1 MPLIDAGLM
10 EYIKREGTS
19 GGIKGVTEAIKN
31 KIKQNHSKINSILFS
46 EFDSEDVR
54 DKDPIQYGGLI
65 NNRYVHD
72 NEVRDKLTAEGRGV
86 VFSTDLE
93 LIIGMTNLAQA
104 LSETSSSYGP
114 VYAAAMAAVGAHQA
128 LGGLETP
135 ELTAYINDYVKR
147 IYHGESLIDDSL
159 KLVNGLLGFVK
170 SFSSALALK
179 FNTRAF
185 SREMLVSFYNG
196 LAEAGFERI
205 PGVSAQD
212 FAYGLWYTIKQAP
225 AEVNK
230 RSLVGYLNRSFQLAG
245 QSRSELGTANFITDL
260 GLMTFDK
267 DKVGYSTS
275 SLPDS
280 YYRVGILIAKMHADG
295 CLDAYEKVGDE

>member
-1 MPLIDAGLM
+1 M
-10 EYIKREGTS
+10 EYITREGTS
-19 GGIKGVTEAIKN
+19 GGIKGITEAIKN
-31 KIKQNHSKINSILFS
+31 KIKQKHSKINSILFS

-54 DKDPIQYGGLI
+54 DKDPIQYGDII

-104 LSETSSSYGP
+104 LSETSASYGP
-114 VYAAAMAAVGAHQA
+114 VYAAAMAAIGSHQS

-135 ELTAYINDYVKR
+135 ELSAFVNDYVKR

-212 FAYGLWYTIKQAP
+212 FAYGL
-225 AEVNK
+225 
-230 RSLVGYLNRSFQLAG
+230 
-245 QSRSELGTANFITDL
+245 
-260 GLMTFDK
+260 
-267 DKVGYSTS
+267 
-275 SLPDS
+275 
-280 YYRVGILIAKMHADG
+280 
-295 CLDAYEKVGDE
+295 